1 MTVKPCNRL
10 AVGTDEIYFDVFSF
24 ISTRIML
31 GLLSPGSAEAD
42 VGCGG
47 NLNNDLIA
55 SCVKN
60 IFAKNY

>member
-1 MTVKPCNRL
+1 
-10 AVGTDEIYFDVFSF
+10 
-24 ISTRIML
+24 ML

-42 VGCGG
+42 AGCGG